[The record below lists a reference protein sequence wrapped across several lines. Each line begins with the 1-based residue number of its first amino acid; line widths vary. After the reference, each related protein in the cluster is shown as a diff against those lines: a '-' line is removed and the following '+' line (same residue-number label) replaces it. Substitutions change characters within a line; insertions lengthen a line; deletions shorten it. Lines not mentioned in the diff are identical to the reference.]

1 LTTLRRRRLFSWLA
15 RHWLVGLVLGL
26 AIAAGFAVN
35 VNKSVSAADLAA
47 LASMG
52 IQPQLP
58 AASYEEEIQRI
69 RGVQARVLALMTVD
83 NSFPQIGRAV
93 EPADLLVRR
102 RGACY
107 ELSRTLEKAYA
118 INGLESRRVF
128 YLYRQDKGFFGALT
142 TPQHPS
148 HAAVEVKTRRG
159 WLLVDSIV
167 PWVALDKAGLPIPA
181 SGIWAHPERFDNVP
195 EHLLLSS
202 WAFRGLYS
210 RGGQLYGS
218 PLPAP
223 EVNWHDLMH
232 WIISFDEDRHLH

>member
-1 LTTLRRRRLFSWLA
+1 MNLQKSRLLSWPT
-15 RHWLVGLVLGL
+15 RHWVVCLFLVSAICAGL
-26 AIAAGFAVN
+26 AVN
-35 VNKSVSAADLAA
+35 VSKAVSAADLAA
-47 LASMG
+47 LAAMG
-52 IQPQLP
+52 IGPNLP
-58 AASYEEEIQRI
+58 ASSYDEEIQRI
-69 RGVQARVLALMTVD
+69 REAQARVLALMTVD
-83 NSFPQIGRAV
+83 NSLPQIGRAV
-93 EPADLLVRR
+93 EPADLLLRR

-142 TPQHPS
+142 TRQHPS
-148 HAAVEVKTRRG
+148 HAAVEVKTRKG

-167 PWVALDKAGLPIPA
+167 PWIAIDKSGLPVPA
-181 SGIWAHPERFDNVP
+181 SGIWAHPERFEAVP

-210 RGGQLYGS
+210 RGGHLYGS

-223 EVNWHDLMH
+223 EVNWRDLAN